1 MNFKEKTVIITGGA
15 QSLGEY
21 IAYSFAEKGAN
32 IVIADINYEQANK
45 VSQNIIN
52 KYKVRSIAVKVD
64 VCKEEEVKNLIKNT
78 IDNFSKI
85 DILICNA
92 GVVYSTK
99 VTELPKEKWDNILN
113 VNLTG
118 YFLCAKEAAKEMVKR
133 KQGVI
138 IDINSKSGKKG
149 SLHNCAY
156 SASKFGAIGLTQS
169 LALDLAE
176 DGIRVNAVCPG
187 NLLDSPMWKNGLY
200 EQYAK
205 KLNIPKEKVRQ
216 AYIDKIPLKRGCT
229 YEDVSNLVLFLSSKE
244 ASYMTG
250 QAVNVTGGQEMR

>member
-1 MNFKEKTVIITGGA
+1 MNFNEKTVIITGGA
-15 QSLGEY
+15 QSLGEH
-21 IAYSFAEKGAN
+21 IAYRFAEKGAN
-32 IVIADINYEQANK
+32 VVIADMNYEQANK
-45 VSQNIIN
+45 VSQNIVD
-52 KYKVRSIAVKVD
+52 KYEVKSVAVKVN
-64 VCKEEEVKNLIKNT
+64 VCKEEEVKNLMKNV
-78 IDNFSKI
+78 IDNFKKI

-99 VTELPKEKWDNILN
+99 ITEMPKEKWANTLN

-118 YFLCAKEAAKEMVKR
+118 YFLCAKEAAKEMIKR
-133 KQGVI
+133 KEGVI
-138 IDINSKSGKKG
+138 LEINSKSGKKG

-216 AYIDKIPLKRGCT
+216 AYIDKVPLKRGCT
-229 YEDVSNLVLFLSSKE
+229 YEDVSNLVFFLSSEE

>member
-1 MNFKEKTVIITGGA
+1 MKFKGEVVLITGGA

-21 IAYSFAEKGAN
+21 IANRFAKQGAD
-32 IVIADINYEQANK
+32 VIITDINYNK
-45 VSQNIIN
+45 AQEVAKSIS
-52 KYKVRSIAVKVD
+52 KEHKVKAIAIGVDITKEPEVHNMVKESIKA
-64 VCKEEEVKNLIKNT
+64 
-78 IDNFSKI
+78 FGKI
-85 DILICNA
+85 DILVCNA

-99 VTELPKEKWDNILN
+99 ITEFSKEKWDHILN

-118 YFLCAKEAAKEMVKR
+118 YFLCAKEVSKEMIKR

-138 IDINSKSGKKG
+138 IEINSKSGKKG

-156 SASKFGAIGLTQS
+156 SASKFGSIGLTQS

-187 NLLDSPMWKNGLY
+187 NLLDSPMWVNGLY

-205 KLNIPKEKVRQ
+205 KLNIPKEEVRQ
-216 AYIDKIPLKRGCT
+216 VYVDKVPLKRGCS
-229 YEDVSNLVLFLSSKE
+229 YEDVANMVLFLSSNE
-244 ASYMTG
+244 AVYMTG
-250 QAVNVTGGQEMR
+250 QSINITGGQEMR